1 MHYEYINNI
10 LDLKVLLLMLIMLY
24 YICNLL
30 WLYLF
35 VNCYFCYYCYYYVKV
50 NRYLNVCNLVF
61 RVSQA

>member
-1 MHYEYINNI
+1 MHYEYTNNI
-10 LDLKVLLLMLIMLY
+10 LDLKVFLLMLIMIY

-50 NRYLNVCNLVF
+50 NR
-61 RVSQA
+61 